1 MMETMMID
9 DGMEGLRMV
18 VVRGWC
24 GGGCFDGRG
33 RERGW

>member
-24 GGGCFDGRG
+24 GGCFDGRG